1 MSYYPAWLD
10 YAGWLFV
17 VAGALCAMAMA
28 PEPTGRKRGYLKLV
42 ACELIAL
49 GIGFLGAGGV
59 LFNMRAP
66 DLTARGELFDVV
78 RHSGRG
84 SSTNF
89 RLRVPTGEI
98 DGLSISSAIH
108 QIADGDIAEVEYQ
121 AGSYA
126 VIDIR
131 IVTGRYSGYEA
142 TGQNG
147 MAGAVVTLVAAPVLA
162 LFGIMNWLSD
172 GTATPSSRENKP
184 APDGDVDTKSMLD
197 L

>member
-1 MSYYPAWLD
+1 
-10 YAGWLFV
+10 
-17 VAGALCAMAMA
+17 MAMA

-49 GIGFLGAGGV
+49 GIGFLGTGGI

-66 DLTARGELFDVV
+66 DLTVRGELFDVV

-84 SSTNF
+84 SSTKF
-89 RLRVPTGEI
+89 GLRSPAGEV
-98 DGLSISSAIH
+98 DNLHISSAIRE
-108 QIADGDIAEVEYQ
+108 IADGDTAEVEYQ

-126 VIDIR
+126 VMGIR
-131 IVTGRYSGYEA
+131 IVAGRYSGYEA

-147 MAGAVVTLVAAPVLA
+147 MAGAAVTLIAAPVLA

-172 GTATPSSRENKP
+172 GTATPSSRDNKP